1 MSMTLK
7 SEALEPKDPGS
18 NLAPPL
24 PTVVNICS
32 NNGKTDLMPCEFKKK
47 KKKYEEMVDWI

>member
-1 MSMTLK
+1 MTLK
-7 SEALEPKDPGS
+7 SEALEPEDLGS

-24 PTVVNICS
+24 PTVVNICL
-32 NNGKTDLMPCEFKKK
+32 NNGKNDLMPCEFKK